1 MKSVI
6 VIGGGVGGLTSA
18 HELAARGFKVDVY
31 ESRPTWGGKARSQ
44 PVAGTGTGGRNDLP
58 GEHGFRFYPRFYRH
72 VIDTMQ
78 RIPSGGGSSSHVAD
92 HLQATTES
100 AIAMIDQT
108 TWFRFFRQRV
118 SKPYDVLEALELF
131 FQELDFDDGDIAL
144 FAAKILQFL
153 TSSDARRLG
162 EYEQESW
169 WSFLEGDLYSAAF
182 QRQLSAVPRTMVA
195 MDPKKGS
202 AKTVGK
208 ISMQLILDYATTGVN
223 NDRTMG
229 GPTTQMWID
238 PWIALLTSMGV
249 GLHLGETIANISV
262 AGGKISGVTLA
273 SGATLT
279 ADYYVLAVPIDAA
292 IPMITPEMAALDP
305 ALATLRAKNPDD
317 VVSWMNGVQFFLYED
332 VPLVRGHT
340 FYPDAPWGLTSISQ
354 PQFWRSLGLF
364 RKLYGDGE
372 VGGLISID
380 VSEWDTPGA
389 YILKAARDCTPDEI
403 RTEIWSQLK
412 AALNGAG
419 PDEVVLDDGLQK
431 TWHLDDD
438 IDFSTGVA
446 VNKSRLLIHPPGSW
460 SYRPDPGTKIPN
472 LVIAS
477 DYARTYTDLA
487 TMEGANE
494 AARWAVNAI
503 IERSG
508 ANVPP
513 CQIWNLVEPA
523 TFDIW
528 KKLDA
533 KLYAHGRSH
542 LFEILGIRRAAQA
555 IEVLRKVAGWTG
567 LDKLDDY
574 LDRVKPTDVIRS
586 VLSWLGVPL
595 GSDNT

>member
-1 MKSVI
+1 MKTVI
-6 VIGGGVGGLTSA
+6 VIGGGVGGLTAA
-18 HELAARGFKVDVY
+18 HELSARGFKVDVY
-31 ESRPTWGGKARSQ
+31 ESRPAWGGKARSQ
-44 PVAGTGTGGRNDLP
+44 PVTGTGSGGRKDLP

-72 VIDTMQ
+72 VVDTMQ
-78 RIPSGGGSSSHVAD
+78 RIPSGSSGHVAD

-162 EYEQESW
+162 QYEQMSW
-169 WSFLEGDLYSAAF
+169 WTFLEGDRYSAAF

-229 GPTTQMWID
+229 GPTTEMWID
-238 PWIALLTSMGV
+238 PWTKLLTSMGV

-262 AGGKISGVTLA
+262 AGGKISGITLA
-273 SGATLT
+273 SGAALA

-305 ALATLRAKNPDD
+305 ALATLRGKNPDD
-317 VVSWMNGVQFFLYED
+317 VVSWMNGVQFYLYED

-372 VGGLISID
+372 VGGLLSID
-380 VSEWDTPGA
+380 VSEWDQPGA

-403 RTEIWSQLK
+403 RTEIWAQLK

-419 PDEVVLDDGLQK
+419 ADEIVLADELLK

-460 SYRPDPGTKIPN
+460 AYRPEPGTKIPN

-508 ANVPP
+508 VNVAP
-513 CQIWNLVEPA
+513 CQIWALAEPA
-523 TFDIW
+523 TFDLW
-528 KKLDA
+528 KSIDA
-533 KLYAHGRSH
+533 KLYAHGKPH

-555 IEVLRKVAGWTG
+555 IELLRKFAAWTG

-574 LDRVKPTDVIRS
+574 LERVKPTDMIRS